1 MGGFGERPRQSI
13 ILFSE
18 TRLFHVPEGAG
29 EIPDKMI
36 QPALADSMPT
46 LVELVSTHA
55 GAAGIDY
62 RRGSERN
69 TLVFTLTPDRRGKK

>member
-1 MGGFGERPRQSI
+1 MGGFVERPRQSI

-36 QPALADSMPT
+36 QPALADSIPT
-46 LVELVSTHA
+46 LIELVSTHA
-55 GAAGIDY
+55 WAAGIEY
-62 RRGSERN
+62 RRD
-69 TLVFTLTPDRRGKK
+69 LTDTPLSSPSRQTEGRK